1 MLVLLVFYW
10 GKKKAFISYH
20 SVENQDCYHVMNC
33 CKKKSNWSNTDLIV
47 LTLVALVQKFVWIIK
62 YTYFKSPKLSRELA
76 VILYPFSTHKTKVK
90 SWRHLLTLED
100 AKNFP
105 FVILVPGK
113 KSSAR
118 FYEWLNCKRKMIIW
132 MILISLSLEIW
143 IWKAHIFS
151 IVLWYLTNKTSGQTG
166 AAKKGLLW

>member
-118 FYEWLNCKRKMIIW
+118 FYEWLKLQKEDDNLNDSDITEPGNMDLEGLYIQYC
-132 MILISLSLEIW
+132 SLVS
-143 IWKAHIFS
+143 
-151 IVLWYLTNKTSGQTG
+151 YQ
-166 AAKKGLLW
+166 